1 MDENLLIQKFNEG
14 DPKAWSELVNRFQPR
29 IYFFLKKFI
38 QDEWQVSVI
47 RDDGFIKIW
56 EKQLKFDSIKELQAF
71 LIIKAKND
79 TMNYLKSNSSL
90 SNNLLAYSMSHG
102 SEKDTEDNIAL
113 ELEHANLWAEIL
125 QEIDKQPKKRKEV
138 FELFYFAEFEAK
150 DIARMKNIHLSKVYD
165 YKKTVENELKK
176 KFGSALNKVIYLLF
190 ITACLLEQII

>member
-1 MDENLLIQKFNEG
+1 
-14 DPKAWSELVNRFQPR
+14 
-29 IYFFLKKFI
+29 
-38 QDEWQVSVI
+38 VI

-79 TMNYLKSNSSL
+79 TMNYLKSNRSL
-90 SNNLLAYSMSHG
+90 NNNLLAYSMSHG
-102 SEKDTEDNIAL
+102 SEKDTEDSVAL

-138 FELFYFAEFEAK
+138 FELFYFAELEAK